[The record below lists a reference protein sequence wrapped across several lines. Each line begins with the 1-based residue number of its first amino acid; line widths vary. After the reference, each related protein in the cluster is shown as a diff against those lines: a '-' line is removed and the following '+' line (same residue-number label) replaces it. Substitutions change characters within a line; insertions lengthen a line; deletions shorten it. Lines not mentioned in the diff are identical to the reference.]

1 MTSIIKQA
9 KFKNTALKIVKIVA
23 VTVFWTLV
31 WETASKV
38 LSRDNELMLLLLP
51 SPFKVFQTLC
61 EMCRTKAFF
70 VSVFASLYRVFVG
83 FLWGAV
89 GGFLFGIATHL
100 SKVVDTLF
108 TPVFKVIRAVPVV
121 AFIILLYLFLES
133 EDVPEV
139 IVIMMVLP
147 VMWQTTHD
155 GLQHP
160 DKRLSEMATVFK
172 FGRFKK
178 LCYIDLPSIAP
189 QVASAAV
196 MGLGLAWKSGVAAEV
211 ICETSGSLGELLK
224 KGKETMNYDET
235 YAVTLTV
242 IILSI
247 IIEFF
252 FKGLLKLVKNR
263 RAGLH
268 G

>member
-1 MTSIIKQA
+1 MTSITKQDD
-9 KFKNTALKIVKIVA
+9 FKKIALKVVKTIA
-23 VTVFWTLV
+23 VTAFWIFI
-31 WETASKV
+31 WEAASRL

-51 SPFKVFQTLC
+51 SPFKVFGTFC
-61 EMCRTKAFF
+61 EMCRTKEFF

-83 FLWGAV
+83 FLYGAV
-89 GGFLFGIATHL
+89 GGFLFGVATHL
-100 SKVVDTLF
+100 SKIVDTLF

-121 AFIILLYLFLES
+121 AIIILLYLFLES
-133 EDVPEV
+133 NAVPTV
-139 IVIMMVLP
+139 IVVLMVLP

-155 GLQHP
+155 GLQRP
-160 DKRLSEMATVFK
+160 DKKLFEMADVFK
-172 FGRFKK
+172 FGRFKR
-178 LCYIDLPSIAP
+178 LYYIGLPSIAS

-196 MGLGLAWKSGVAAEV
+196 MGLGLAWKSGIAAEV

-224 KGKETMNYDET
+224 SGKETMNYDET

-252 FKGLLKLVKNR
+252 FKGALHLVKNR
-263 RAGLH
+263 RAEFH